1 LLIETKEKILKA
13 ALALFNS
20 KGTEWV
26 TVRDI
31 AKKIGISHGNL
42 CYHFPTTD
50 YIIRELYFRLVKE
63 LDTEIMAMQ
72 QSENQP
78 QGDFFKGARILFEL
92 LYKNKFLMLNFVD
105 IMRRMPD
112 LKKHYH
118 ELQKRRRVE
127 FKTIFANLVATGIMK
142 PELYPGYF
150 DDFNINMSILGDFWI
165 SHAEITYTGKEK
177 DKLDYYFKITSSPF
191 LSLLTEKGL
200 KLFLAS
206 SNA

>member
-1 LLIETKEKILKA
+1 MKA

-31 AKKIGISHGNL
+31 AKKIGMSHGNL

-50 YIIRELYFRLVKE
+50 DIIRALYFRLVRE
-63 LDTEIMAMQ
+63 LDTEIAGMQ
-72 QSENQP
+72 QSGTQL
-78 QGDFFKGARILFEL
+78 QADFFKGARILFEL

-118 ELQKRRRVE
+118 ELQKRRHLE
-127 FKTIFANLVATGIMK
+127 FKTIFANLVSAGIMK

-150 DDFNINMSILGDFWI
+150 DDFNINMAILGDFWI
-165 SHAEITYTGKEK
+165 SHSEITYTGKEK
-177 DKLDYYFKITSSPF
+177 DKLDYYFRITSSPF
-191 LSLLTEKGL
+191 LAMLTVKGL
-200 KLFLAS
+200 ELFLGA
-206 SNA
+206 SNANKVVKQLP